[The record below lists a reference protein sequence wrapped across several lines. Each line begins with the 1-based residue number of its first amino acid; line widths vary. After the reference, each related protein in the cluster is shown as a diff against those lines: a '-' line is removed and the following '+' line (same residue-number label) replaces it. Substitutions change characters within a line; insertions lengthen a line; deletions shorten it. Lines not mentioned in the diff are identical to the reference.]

1 MSKTGNGIVA
11 DLRRLLGSAG
21 ATDDPE
27 RMRRYAGDALGEFR
41 AFGVATRLSASP
53 SAVAFPSD
61 AREVS
66 RILRYAQT
74 HGTPIVPYGGGS
86 GVMGAAAPVQ
96 DCIIVSSERMN
107 AVVNISAEDM
117 TAHMQAGVVLED
129 AARAVSDSGL
139 RFGHDPWS
147 RPVATVGGAIST
159 DGMGYTAARHGSM
172 GAQVLGLEA
181 ALADGEII
189 RTKAVS
195 KASYGASLNSLLIGA
210 EGIFGIITQASLR
223 VLPKPE
229 KRILRI
235 VEFPDFEAGFRAICG
250 MQSEGV
256 TPTMVDYG
264 EEFAADSGGRIEP
277 PAVCLAFEGFRA
289 DAETQWAQAL
299 AICRRYDGRE
309 GDRAE
314 ALRFWRTR
322 HEPGWRYKREV
333 LQATNP
339 AQARRRRSS
348 ARMDYLHVALPVS
361 QALEY
366 RKRCKRIFAENGVN
380 VREWSV
386 WARPDLF
393 SFLITQAD
401 DDDGL
406 DADMGKA
413 VDEALTLAQRL
424 GGSMEYCHGV
434 GVKLAHLIGGE
445 SEGGLATLRRIK
457 RAIDPAGTLNPNKM
471 LE

>member
-1 MSKTGNGIVA
+1 MSKTGNGIAA
-11 DLRRLLGSAG
+11 DLSRLLGSA
-21 ATDDPE
+21 AVTNDPE
-27 RMRRYAGDALGEFR
+27 HMRRYAGDALGEFR
-41 AFGVATRLSASP
+41 AFGAASRLSASP

-61 AREVS
+61 TREVS

-74 HGTPIVPYGGGS
+74 HGVPIVPYGGGS

-96 DCIIVSSERMN
+96 DCVIVSSERMN
-107 AVVNISAEDM
+107 AVVNVSAEDM
-117 TAHMQAGVVLED
+117 TAHIQAGVVLED
-129 AARAVSDSGL
+129 AARAVSDGGL

-147 RPVATVGGAIST
+147 RPIATIGGAIST

-181 ALADGEII
+181 VLADGEII
-189 RTKAVS
+189 RAKAVS

-210 EGIFGIITQASLR
+210 EGVFGIVTQASLR
-223 VLPKPE
+223 VFPKPE

-235 VEFPDFEAGFRAICG
+235 VEFPDFEAGFRAICA

-264 EEFAADSGGRIEP
+264 EEFAADGGRVEP

-289 DAETQWAQAL
+289 DAQTQWAQAL
-299 AICRRYDGRE
+299 AICRRHDGRE

-314 ALRFWRTR
+314 ALRFWQTR

-333 LQATNP
+333 LQAANP
-339 AQARRRRSS
+339 AEARRRRSS

-361 QALEY
+361 QVLEY
-366 RKRCKRIFAENGVN
+366 RKRCKRIFAASGVS

-401 DDDGL
+401 GDDGL
-406 DADMGKA
+406 GADMGKA
-413 VDEALTLAQRL
+413 VDEALTLAQQL

-434 GVKLAHLIGGE
+434 GVKLAHLVGGE
-445 SEGGLATLRRIK
+445 SDGGLATLRRIK

-471 LE
+471 LG

>member
-1 MSKTGNGIVA
+1 MNKTGNGIAA

-21 ATDDPE
+21 ATDAPE

-41 AFGVATRLSASP
+41 AFGAAARLSASP
-53 SAVAFPSD
+53 GAVAFPSD

-66 RILRYAQT
+66 RILRYAQA
-74 HGTPIVPYGGGS
+74 HETPIVPYGGGG
-86 GVMGAAAPVQ
+86 GVMGAATPVQ
-96 DCIIVSSERMN
+96 DCVIVSSERMN
-107 AVVNISAEDM
+107 AVVNVSAEDM
-117 TAHMQAGVVLED
+117 TAHMQAGVVLDD
-129 AARAVSDSGL
+129 AARAVRDSGL

-159 DGMGYTAARHGSM
+159 NGMGYTAARHGSM

-181 ALADGEII
+181 TLADGEII
-189 RTKAVS
+189 RAKAVP

-210 EGIFGIITQASLR
+210 EGVFGIVTQASLR
-223 VLPKPE
+223 VFPKPE

-235 VEFPDFEAGFRAICG
+235 VEFPDFEAGFRAICAIYA
-250 MQSEGV
+250 EGV

-264 EEFAADSGGRIEP
+264 EEFAADGERVEP

-289 DAETQWAQAL
+289 DAQTQWAQAL

-314 ALRFWRTR
+314 ALRFWQTR

-333 LQATNP
+333 LQAANP
-339 AQARRRRSS
+339 AEARRRNSS

-361 QALEY
+361 QVLEY
-366 RKRCKRIFAENGVN
+366 RKRCKRIFAANRVS
-380 VREWSV
+380 VREWSG

-393 SFLITQAD
+393 SFLIAQAD
-401 DDDGL
+401 GDDGL
-406 DADMGKA
+406 GADMGKA
-413 VDEALTLAQRL
+413 VDEALTLAQRM

-434 GVKLAHLIGGE
+434 GVKLAHLVGGE
-445 SEGGLATLRRIK
+445 SDGGLATLRRIK
-457 RAIDPAGTLNPNKM
+457 RAIDPAGMLNPNKM
-471 LE
+471 LG